1 MCDSFIVPSG
11 MVENS
16 PALQCWERD
25 GKIVPSPV
33 GTAEERLAHFQPSL
47 RDLNMFTS
55 LYPALKRWAIFSRLL
70 RRLTIVYLF
79 LAACVLF
86 GGVAATAQMR
96 VKSGKASQ
104 REPWWK
110 RAVFYEIYPRSFK
123 DSDGDG
129 VGDLNGITS
138 KLDYLAGLGV
148 DAVWITPF
156 YPSPQ
161 VDFGYDVS
169 DYEAVD
175 PQFGTLADFDRL
187 VKEAHRRNIRV
198 VMDMVL
204 NHTSDQHR
212 FFKES
217 RSSRNNP
224 YRDWYVWRD
233 PKPGGGPPN
242 NWYSGFGP
250 TAWTFDEKT
259 GQYYYHFFYPQQPDL
274 NWRNPEVE
282 QAMFKSI
289 RFWLDR
295 GVDGFRLD
303 VINWLFEDPQLR
315 DNPVLP
321 QLRQGSATE
330 HEQELKYNR
339 DLPEGHNVLRRF
351 RRMTNRYAGD
361 RVLIGEIWVPTIEQ
375 LMPYYGPQNNE
386 IHLPFNFFFST
397 EVKRLDA
404 AGFRA
409 VVEKSERALKGRPT
423 TYVLSNHDDLRRA
436 YTRFGDGKHN
446 EEIAK
451 LVALMLLTLRGSPFF
466 YYGEEIG
473 MESVEPE
480 ALEEVRDPV
489 GRRYWPG
496 YKGRDAQRRPMQW
509 NDEPNAG
516 FTTGTPWLRLPPG
529 ATRHTVEKASADPDS
544 ILNFYKRA
552 IALRRLSP
560 ALLDGDYASIG
571 DDPSVFAY
579 RRRSPRQTM
588 IVALNMSGERR
599 TLKVAEARQLREA
612 LSNLRKHERAIEGSE
627 ISLAPYEAVVLEVG
641 R

>member
-1 MCDSFIVPSG
+1 MIQRHSRQEVKRVNGIRGSNRSNPRSDFQRRFNFHRRFVVPL
-11 MVENS
+11 M
-16 PALQCWERD
+16 L
-25 GKIVPSPV
+25 
-33 GTAEERLAHFQPSL
+33 
-47 RDLNMFTS
+47 
-55 LYPALKRWAIFSRLL
+55 
-70 RRLTIVYLF
+70 
-79 LAACVLF
+79 ACVLLSL
-86 GGVAATAQMR
+86 GDVAGTMAQGR
-96 VKSGKASQ
+96 SRRARKPQAQGKPGASNV
-104 REPWWK
+104 EAAWWK
-110 RAVFYEIYPRSFK
+110 HAVFYEIYPRSFM
-123 DSDGDG
+123 DTNGDG
-129 VGDLNGITS
+129 IGDLNGITS
-138 KLDYLAGLGV
+138 RLDYLADLGV
-148 DAVWITPF
+148 DALWITPF

-169 DYEAVD
+169 DYEQVD
-175 PQFGTLADFDRL
+175 AQFGTLADFDRL
-187 VKEAHRRNIRV
+187 VREAHQRNIRI
-198 VMDMVL
+198 VMDMVF

-212 FFKES
+212 FFRAS
-217 RSSRNNP
+217 RSSRGNP
-224 YRDWYVWRD
+224 FRDWYIWRD

-274 NWRNPEVE
+274 NWRNPKVE

-303 VINWLFEDPQLR
+303 VINWLFEDPKLR

-321 QLRQGSATE
+321 QLRAGSTTE

-351 RRMTNRYAGD
+351 RRMTNGYAGD

-375 LMPYYGPQNNE
+375 LMPYYGPHNDE

-409 VVEKSERALKGRPT
+409 VVEKSERVLAGRPT

-436 YTRFGDGKHN
+436 YTRFGDGAHN
-446 EEIAK
+446 EAIAK
-451 LVALMLLTLRGSPFF
+451 LVALMLMTLRGSPFF

-480 ALEEVRDPV
+480 TLEEVRDPV
-489 GRRYWPG
+489 GKRYWPG

-509 NDEPNAG
+509 TSGPNAG
-516 FTTGTPWLRLPPG
+516 FTTGTPWLKLPGG
-529 ATRHTVEKASADPDS
+529 AIERSVERAAADPDS

-552 IALRRLSP
+552 LALRRRSP

-571 DDPSVFAY
+571 KDPHIFAY
-579 RRRSPRQTM
+579 RRRSPSQTM
-588 IVALNMSGERR
+588 IVALNMSGETRELHIGEAVRLRQVLGNLQRQER
-599 TLKVAEARQLREA
+599 T
-612 LSNLRKHERAIEGSE
+612 IEGAVT
-627 ISLAPYEAVVLEVG
+627 LAPYEAVVMETI

>member
-1 MCDSFIVPSG
+1 MISVNNFHRHFIG
-11 MVENS
+11 
-16 PALQCWERD
+16 
-25 GKIVPSPV
+25 
-33 GTAEERLAHFQPSL
+33 
-47 RDLNMFTS
+47 
-55 LYPALKRWAIFSRLL
+55 
-70 RRLTIVYLF
+70 LTILIGS
-79 LAACVLF
+79 LLF
-86 GGVAATAQMR
+86 GGIVETMAQSENSQEARRTRAR
-96 VKSGKASQ
+96 VKTTRSPAKA
-104 REPWWK
+104 PWWK
-110 RAVFYEIYPRSFK
+110 HAVFYEIYPRSFM
-123 DSDGDG
+123 DTNGDG
-129 VGDLNGITS
+129 IGDLNGITS
-138 KLDYLAGLGV
+138 KLDYLADLGV
-148 DAVWITPF
+148 DALWITPF

-175 PQFGTLADFDRL
+175 AQFGTLADLDRL
-187 VKEAHRRNIRV
+187 VKEAHKRNIKII
-198 VMDMVL
+198 MDMVF

-212 FFKES
+212 FFQAS
-217 RSSRNNP
+217 RSSRDNP
-224 YRDWYVWRD
+224 YRDWYIWHD

-274 NWRNPEVE
+274 NWRNPKVE
-282 QAMFKSI
+282 KALFQSI

-321 QLRQGSATE
+321 QLRAGSATE

-339 DLPEGHNVLRRF
+339 DLPEGHDVLRRF
-351 RRMTNRYAGD
+351 RRMTNQYAGD

-375 LMPYYGPQNNE
+375 LMPYYGTRNNE

-409 VVEKSERALKGRPT
+409 VVEKSERALRGRPT

-436 YTRFGDGKHN
+436 YTRFGDGRHN

-473 MESVEPE
+473 MESIEPE
-480 ALEEVRDPV
+480 TLEEVRDPV

-509 NDEPNAG
+509 TSGPNAG
-516 FTTGTPWLRLPPG
+516 FTTGTPWLRLAPR
-529 ATRHTVEKASADPDS
+529 ANERTVEKALANADS

-552 IALRRLSP
+552 IRLRRQSS
-560 ALLDGDYASIG
+560 ALLDGDYTSLLG
-571 DDPSVFAY
+571 NDPDVFAY
-579 RRRSPRQTM
+579 RRRSSQQTM
-588 IVALNMSGERR
+588 IVALNMSGQEQE
-599 TLKVAEARQLREA
+599 LQFGGHGQLRVV
-612 LSNLRKHERAIEGSE
+612 LSNLPRRAERVLENGE
-627 ISLAPYEAVVLEVG
+627 IKLAPYEAVVLEAIN

>member
-1 MCDSFIVPSG
+1 MFKIRNGNFHRRFIGPLMLVVSLLLQFGSTTGTMAQSG
-11 MVENS
+11 GARARRTKAQVEIAG
-16 PALQCWERD
+16 PMA
-25 GKIVPSPV
+25 K
-33 GTAEERLAHFQPSL
+33 
-47 RDLNMFTS
+47 
-55 LYPALKRWAIFSRLL
+55 
-70 RRLTIVYLF
+70 
-79 LAACVLF
+79 
-86 GGVAATAQMR
+86 
-96 VKSGKASQ
+96 
-104 REPWWK
+104 EPWWK
-110 RAVFYEIYPRSFK
+110 HAVFYEIYPRSFM
-123 DSDGDG
+123 DTNGDG
-129 VGDLNGITS
+129 IGDLNGITS
-138 KLDYLAGLGV
+138 KLDYLADLGV
-148 DAVWITPF
+148 DALWITPF

-175 PQFGTLADFDRL
+175 AQFGTLADADRL
-187 VKEAHRRNIRV
+187 VREAHKRNIRII
-198 VMDMVL
+198 MDMVF

-212 FFKES
+212 FFKAS

-224 YRDWYVWRD
+224 YRDWYIWQD

-250 TAWTFDEKT
+250 TAWTLDEKT

-274 NWRNPEVE
+274 NWRNPKVE
-282 QAMFKSI
+282 QVMFHSI

-321 QLRQGSATE
+321 QLRQGSTTE

-351 RRMTNRYAGD
+351 RRMTNQYEGE
-361 RVLIGEIWVPTIEQ
+361 RVLIGEIWVPKIEQ
-375 LMPYYGPQNNE
+375 LMPYYGPNNE

-397 EVKRLDA
+397 EVKKLDA

-409 VVEKSERALKGRPT
+409 VVEKSERVLLGRPT

-436 YTRFGDGKHN
+436 YTRFGDGQHN
-446 EEIAK
+446 DEIAK

-473 MESVEPE
+473 MESIEPTT
-480 ALEEVRDPV
+480 LEEVRDPV
-489 GRRYWPG
+489 GKRYWPG

-509 NDEPNAG
+509 TNGPNAG
-516 FTTGTPWLRLPPG
+516 FTNGTPWVKLPPN
-529 ATRHTVEKASADPDS
+529 ADARNVEKANADADS

-552 IALRRLSP
+552 IRLRRQSS
-560 ALLDGDYASIG
+560 ALLDGDYTSIG
-571 DDPSVFAY
+571 NDPHIFAY
-579 RRRSPRQTM
+579 RRLARQQMM
-588 IVALNMSGERR
+588 IVALNMSGEERK
-599 TLKVAEARQLREA
+599 LKLNQAGYVREV
-612 LSNLRKHERAIEGSE
+612 LSNIRKDERAIEGDE
-627 ISLAPYEAVVLEVG
+627 VNLAPYEAVVLEVMKI
-641 R
+641 RR

>member
-1 MCDSFIVPSG
+1 MKKFEISDLRFLILILPILSIPVSSFSASISLGSV
-11 MVENS
+11 
-16 PALQCWERD
+16 
-25 GKIVPSPV
+25 
-33 GTAEERLAHFQPSL
+33 AE
-47 RDLNMFTS
+47 
-55 LYPALKRWAIFSRLL
+55 
-70 RRLTIVYLF
+70 
-79 LAACVLF
+79 
-86 GGVAATAQMR
+86 ATAGPQ
-96 VKSGKASQ
+96 KSRARKTGKAPLKA
-104 REPWWK
+104 PWWK
-110 RAVFYEIYPRSFK
+110 HAVFYEIYPRSFM
-123 DSDGDG
+123 DTDGDG
-129 VGDLNGITS
+129 IGDLNGITS
-138 KLDYLAGLGV
+138 RLDYLADLGV
-148 DAVWITPF
+148 DALWITPF

-187 VKEAHRRNIRV
+187 VKEAHKRNIRI
-198 VMDMVL
+198 VMDVVF

-212 FFKES
+212 FFQAS
-217 RSSRNNP
+217 RSSRRNP
-224 YRDWYVWRD
+224 YRDWYIWRD

-250 TAWTFDEKT
+250 AAWTFDEKT

-274 NWRNPEVE
+274 NWRNPKVE
-282 QAMFKSI
+282 RAMFKSI

-303 VINWLFEDPQLR
+303 VINWLFEDPRLR

-321 QLRQGSATE
+321 QLRQGSASE

-339 DLPEGHNVLRRF
+339 DLPEGHDVLRRF

-361 RVLIGEIWVPTIEQ
+361 RVLIGEIWVPAIEQ
-375 LMPYYGPQNNE
+375 LMPYYGPRNNE

-436 YTRFGDGKHN
+436 YTRFGDGRHN

-480 ALEEVRDPV
+480 TLEEVRDPV
-489 GRRYWPG
+489 GKRYWPG

-509 NDEPNAG
+509 NGGPNAG
-516 FTTGTPWLRLPPG
+516 FTTGTPWLRPAPRW
-529 ATRHTVEKASADPDS
+529 AERTVEKASADADS

-552 IALRRLSP
+552 IRLRRRSP

-571 DDPSVFAY
+571 NDAAVFAY
-579 RRRSPRQTM
+579 RRRAPQQTM
-588 IVALNMSGERR
+588 IVALNMSNAEQ
-599 TLKVAEARQLREA
+599 TLMLDKAGGAAAGFRVV
-612 LSNLRKHERAIEGSE
+612 LSNLRSGERAVNGTALKLEPHES
-627 ISLAPYEAVVLEVG
+627 VVLEATT